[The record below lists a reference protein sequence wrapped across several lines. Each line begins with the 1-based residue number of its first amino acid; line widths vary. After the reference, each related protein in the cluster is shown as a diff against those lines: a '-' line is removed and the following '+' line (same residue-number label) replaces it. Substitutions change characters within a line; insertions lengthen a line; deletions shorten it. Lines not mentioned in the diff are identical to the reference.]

1 MKEHGRGMSFALG
14 LLAGYLLTAL
24 CLLLL
29 SVLQFKLGLKEG
41 AVSVGISVIYVISTL
56 AAGFLCGKRM
66 QKQRYLWGCLEGC
79 AYFFLLAILSIL
91 LGKEAGT
98 AGHNA
103 FSALFLCAAGG
114 MLGGMIS

>member
-1 MKEHGRGMSFALG
+1 MKEQGKGLAFAVG
-14 LLAGYLLTAL
+14 LLAGYLCTAL

-29 SVLQFKLGLKEG
+29 SVLQYKFGLKEG
-41 AVSVGISVIYVISTL
+41 AVSVGISAVYVLSTM
-56 AAGFLCGKRM
+56 AAGFLCGRKIK
-66 QKQRYLWGCLEGC
+66 KQRYLWGCLEGC
-79 AYFFLLAILSIL
+79 AYFLILAILSIL
-91 LGKEAGT
+91 FGKETGA